1 MKYIPTIGLEIHA
14 ELLTQSKMFCGCPND
29 PTELTPN
36 KNICP
41 VCLAHPGTLPVPNK
55 KAIEL
60 VLKTGLAL
68 NCGINK
74 HSKFDRKNYFYPDL
88 PKAYQISQYDLP
100 FCKDGYLMLPKSGH
114 KIRIRRIHLEEDT
127 ARLQHGNMGPESSSG
142 RLATLVDFNR
152 AGVPLMEL
160 VTEPDFHSA
169 EDVVEFAQEFQ
180 LLLRYLGV
188 SDGDMEKGHLRLEAN
203 ISVAP
208 EGAKELGTKV
218 EIKNI
223 NSFRFMKAGIEYEIA
238 RHTKLHEEGKENDI
252 VQETRGWNEAKQE
265 TFSQRSKE
273 EAHDYR
279 YFPEPDIPPFDFADG
294 YIEEIRN
301 SIAELPQQR
310 RERYAGEYNLSEEQA
325 NLLAQDPAYADF
337 FEESV
342 SELQA
347 LVPNPSV
354 TLLYNYLMS
363 DIRGLEVQEAVSL
376 GQMPL
381 KPVHL
386 ASVVAQLQQNKIS
399 SRVAKDVLLKVF
411 QTGNDPD
418 SIIREEGLSAIS
430 DESELEKIISDVCA
444 ANPSVVEEYKS
455 GKTAVLQFLLGK
467 VMAQT
472 KGRANPAQVK
482 VILEKSLK

>member
-1 MKYIPTIGLEIHA
+1 MNYIPTIGLEIHA
-14 ELLTQSKMFCGCPND
+14 ELLTQTKMFCSCLND
-29 PTELTPN
+29 PTEITPN
-36 KNICP
+36 KNVCPICMG
-41 VCLAHPGTLPVPNK
+41 HPGTLPVPNK
-55 KAIEL
+55 KVIEY
-60 VLKTGLAL
+60 VIRTGLAL
-68 NCGINK
+68 NCDINK

-100 FCKDGYLMLPKSGH
+100 FCKDGYMVLPQSGK

-127 ARLQHGNMGPESSSG
+127 AKLQHGGPSTSSG
-142 RLATLVDFNR
+142 QPASLVDFNR

-169 EDVVEFAQEFQ
+169 DEVVEFAQEFQ
-180 LLLRYLGV
+180 LILRYLGV

-208 EGAKELGTKV
+208 ADAKELGTKV

-238 RHTKLHEEGKENDI
+238 RHTKLYEEGKEEKV
-252 VQETRGWNEAKQE
+252 VQETRGWNEQKQE

-279 YFPEPDIPPFDFADG
+279 YFPEPDIPPFDFADD
-294 YIEEIRN
+294 YIEELRN

-310 RERYAGEYNLSEEQA
+310 RERYASEYNLSEKQTDA
-325 NLLAQDPAYADF
+325 LVQDPAYADF
-337 FEESV
+337 FEEAI
-342 SELQA
+342 SELRE
-347 LVPNPSV
+347 LVPNAPV
-354 TLLYNYLMS
+354 DLVYNYLMS
-363 DIRGLEVQEAVSL
+363 DIRGIEVQKAVSL
-376 GQMPL
+376 QHMPL

-386 ASVVAQLQQNKIS
+386 AFITAQILQDKIS
-399 SRVAKDVLLKVF
+399 SRTAKDVLLKVYK
-411 QTGNDPD
+411 TGDDPD
-418 SIIREEGLSAIS
+418 SIIRQEGLAQIS
-430 DESELEKIISDVCA
+430 DLSELEKIVADVCA

-455 GKTAVLQFLLGK
+455 GKTAVLQFLVGK

-482 VILEKSLK
+482 TLLEKFEQG